1 MAKREAAGPGPSRF
15 RSVPWALVSPPRR
28 MPRSSDPTMGP
39 VSMVSSYDIASEVE
53 RAHGRIRAGV
63 LRTPA
68 LRSRPLGR
76 RTGAEVH
83 LKLESE
89 QVTGSFKARGA
100 LNKVLSLTPEERARG
115 VVTASTG
122 NHAQGVARALELT
135 GVEGTIWLP
144 ENAASSKVE
153 ALREYGV
160 PLDFHG
166 RDCLETETHAKRVA
180 GEEGAVWI
188 SPYDD
193 PRVIGGQGT
202 AGLELA
208 EQVERIDAVFVPVGG
223 GGLVSGVAGW
233 LKHVD
238 PSVTV
243 VGCQPEASPEM
254 ARSVEAGRIVEP
266 EGSSE
271 TLSDG
276 TAGGVEQGSVT
287 FEICRELVD
296 EWALLPEP
304 AIAGAMRFMVERHH
318 KLVEGAGALPVAA
331 VLERG
336 EELAGESVAL
346 VVSGGNVSA
355 ETLEAIL

>member
-1 MAKREAAGPGPSRF
+1 MDLSLDVAAR
-15 RSVPWALVSPPRR
+15 V
-28 MPRSSDPTMGP
+28 D
-39 VSMVSSYDIASEVE
+39 
-53 RAHGRIRAGV
+53 RADERIRGRV
-63 LRTPA
+63 LRTPV
-68 LRSRPLGR
+68 LRSRTLSR
-76 RTGAEVH
+76 KTGGDVF

-100 LNKVLSLTPEERARG
+100 LNRVLSLTPEERARG

-122 NHAQGVARALELT
+122 NHARGVARALELT

-144 ENAASSKVE
+144 ENAAASKVE
-153 ALREYGV
+153 ALRAYDV
-160 PLDFHG
+160 ALDVHG

-208 EQVERIDAVFVPVGG
+208 EQVDRIDTVFVPVGG
-223 GGLVSGVAGW
+223 GGLISGVGGW

-238 PSVTV
+238 PAVTV
-243 VGCQPEASPEM
+243 VGCQPERSPEM

-266 EGSSE
+266 GEGAE

-276 TAGGVEQGSVT
+276 TAGGVEPGAVT
-287 FEICRELVD
+287 FELCRELVD
-296 EWALLPEP
+296 EWVLVPEP

-331 VLERG
+331 ALERG
-336 EELAGESVAL
+336 ESLAGESVAL

>member
-1 MAKREAAGPGPSRF
+1 MRLPFDVAAR
-15 RSVPWALVSPPRR
+15 V
-28 MPRSSDPTMGP
+28 D
-39 VSMVSSYDIASEVE
+39 
-53 RAHGRIRAGV
+53 RADERIRGRV
-63 LRTPA
+63 LRTPV
-68 LRSRPLGR
+68 LRSRTLSR
-76 RTGAEVH
+76 KTGGDVF

-100 LNKVLSLTPEERARG
+100 LNRVLSLTPEERGRD

-122 NHAQGVARALELT
+122 NHARGVARALELT

-144 ENAASSKVE
+144 ENAAASKVE
-153 ALREYGV
+153 ALRAYDV
-160 PLDFHG
+160 ALDVHG

-180 GEEGAVWI
+180 GEQGAVWI

-208 EQVERIDAVFVPVGG
+208 EQVDRIDTVFVPVGG
-223 GGLVSGVAGW
+223 GGLISGVAGW
-233 LKHVD
+233 LKGVD
-238 PSVTV
+238 PAVTV
-243 VGCQPEASPEM
+243 VGCQPERSPEM

-266 EGSSE
+266 EEGAE

-276 TAGGVEQGSVT
+276 TAGGVEPGAVT
-287 FEICRELVD
+287 FELCRELVD
-296 EWALLPEP
+296 EWMLVPEP

-331 VLERG
+331 ALERG
-336 EELAGESVAL
+336 ESLAGESVAL

-355 ETLEAIL
+355 ETLETIL

>member
-1 MAKREAAGPGPSRF
+1 MRRGPRCRSGRRAVPESAPVRRFVRSPVDVPAEVQRAEA
-15 RSVPWALVSPPRR
+15 
-28 MPRSSDPTMGP
+28 
-39 VSMVSSYDIASEVE
+39 
-53 RAHGRIRAGV
+53 RIQGSV
-63 LRTPA
+63 LRTPV
-68 LRSRPLGR
+68 LRSRPLSR
-76 RTGAEVH
+76 LTGAEVY

-100 LNKVLSLTPEERARG
+100 LNTVLALSEEERARG

-144 ENAASSKVE
+144 EEPAASKVE
-153 ALREYGV
+153 VLREYGV
-160 PLDFHG
+160 PLEFHG
-166 RDCLETETHAKRVA
+166 RDCLETETRAKRVA
-180 GEEGAVWI
+180 REEGAVWI

-193 PRVIGGQGT
+193 RRVIGGQGT

-208 EQVERIDAVFVPVGG
+208 EQVDGLDAVFVPVGG
-223 GGLVSGVAGW
+223 GGLISGVAGW

-238 PSVTV
+238 ASVTV
-243 VGCQPEASPEM
+243 VGCQPERSPEM

-266 EGSSE
+266 EESAE

-276 TAGGVEQGSVT
+276 TAGGVEPEAVT
-287 FEICRELVD
+287 FELCRELVD
-296 EWALLPEP
+296 EWALVPEP
-304 AIAGAMRFMVERHH
+304 AIADAMRFMVERHH

-331 VLERG
+331 ARERG
-336 EELAGESVAL
+336 ESLEGTSVAL

-355 ETLEAIL
+355 ETLKSIL